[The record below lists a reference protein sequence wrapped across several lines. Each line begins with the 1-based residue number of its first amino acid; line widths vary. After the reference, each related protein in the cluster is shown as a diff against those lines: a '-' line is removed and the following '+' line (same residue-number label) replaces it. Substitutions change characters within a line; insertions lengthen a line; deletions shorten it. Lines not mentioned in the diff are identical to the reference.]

1 MKPLT
6 ATLLTVLVASLA
18 ACAHATLQDDAGL
31 EARIIALDRQ
41 GWEAWKNNDAS
52 WFQDNTTEDFMS
64 ISADGISS
72 KAQVVAGTPTDC
84 QVKSVSLDQFKF
96 VVLDQ
101 NAVLLTYV
109 ATQDAV
115 CAGSKAPA
123 VVRATVNYVRRG
135 DRWLEAMYMQ
145 SP

>member
-1 MKPLT
+1 MKSLPILSLMLLSMT
-6 ATLLTVLVASLA
+6 SAAYGQATKLDHQT
-18 ACAHATLQDDAGL
+18 L

-41 GWEAWKNNDAS
+41 GWEAWKHNDAS
-52 WFQDNTTEDFMS
+52 WLQKNTTKQFMS
-64 ISADGISS
+64 ISADGVSD
-72 KAQVVAGTPTDC
+72 KAQVIAATPTQC

-96 VVLDQ
+96 AVLDA

-115 CAGSKAPA
+115 CDGKKAPA
-123 VVRATVNYVRRG
+123 SVRATVNYVKRG
-135 DRWLEAMYMQ
+135 NRWLEAMYMQ